1 MSDTYT
7 HFRSTEVRRDPF
19 NPEKLT
25 LIEHSTNLHVTF
37 PADAWESMF
46 KSWAESLVNAY
57 QRILRI
63 EHQSTVLALQQY
75 QAGRG
80 TSMRAVG
87 LDVMIM
93 AYRHYPAELKK
104 SDKYFITLP
113 SGDVTF
119 KSLGRVNGYYAW
131 DKASRLE
138 DIEFTNPPVARN
150 MPPLS
155 VELEQLYMETRTLAD
170 EVLTTKA
177 LPQSVHIENNG
188 TVTDLTGMTGVYHA
202 GATELTKT
210 QEHLLDQM
218 RQQGSGQVHV
228 RDKSGSI
235 VTADGG
241 PDPDKMQELQDFMK
255 ANGAQ
260 RINTPEGPVLVMHT
274 EPATAKKKPKKRQS
288 AQTIHAK
295 NPRYWAH
302 AAEDKI
308 NGILQQARQNLG
320 HENETTVILNAISEC
335 LSDHI
340 AKLGGE

>member
-46 KSWAESLVNAY
+46 KSWAESLVKTY

-63 EHQSTVLALQQY
+63 EHQGTLLALQQY

-104 SDKYFITLP
+104 SGKYFITLP

-119 KSLGRVNGYYAW
+119 KSLGKVNGYYAW

-138 DIEFTNPPVARN
+138 DMEFTNSPVARN

-155 VELEQLYMETRTLAD
+155 VELEQLHLETRMLAND
-170 EVLTTKA
+170 VLTTKA
-177 LPQSVHIENNG
+177 LPQSVHIEHNG

-210 QEHLLDQM
+210 QEYLLDQM

-228 RDKSGSI
+228 RDKSGSVI
-235 VTADGG
+235 RANNVDG
-241 PDPDKMQELQDFMK
+241 K
-255 ANGAQ
+255 
-260 RINTPEGPVLVMHT
+260 VVVMHT
-274 EPATAKKKPKKRQS
+274 EPAPAKKKPKKRQS

-320 HENETTVILNAISEC
+320 PENETTVILNAISEC